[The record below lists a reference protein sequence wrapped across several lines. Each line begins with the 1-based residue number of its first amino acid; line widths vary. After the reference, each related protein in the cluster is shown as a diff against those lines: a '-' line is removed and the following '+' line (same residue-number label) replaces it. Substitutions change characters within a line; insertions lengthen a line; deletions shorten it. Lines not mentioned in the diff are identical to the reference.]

1 MNQRVN
7 ELQAEMKALGL
18 DGFIVTNP
26 SNLLYFSQFDGL
38 DGDGCLVITPQQVT
52 LITDA
57 RYQEALEA
65 SLPKTVN
72 LEITRDYYDV
82 AHQVLADQGYQRVG
96 FETSASYALYRKLA
110 ALFGD
115 KLVPETGVIEKLR
128 EVKDANEVAI
138 LRRST
143 QLASEGF
150 EALMSY
156 AKVGVT
162 ERQVSNWLN
171 NWMLEHGAQKPSF
184 DTIVASG
191 FRSALPHGSA
201 TDKQLAEGEV
211 VTVDFGYY
219 VDGYTSDV
227 TRTFA
232 LGDPGAEL
240 RKVYA
245 TVHEAQERMFQVIK
259 PGANGQQVDSAGR
272 DYIADEGYG
281 KYYNHGSGHGIG
293 LDIHEGP
300 NFGPRWRSNVITENN
315 VMTVEPGIYLPTKGG
330 VRIEDD
336 LLITKDG
343 NERLTTANRD
353 LIVL

>member
-26 SNLLYFSQFDGL
+26 SNLLYLSQFDGL

-82 AHQVLADQGYQRVG
+82 AHQVLADRGYQRVG

-128 EVKDANEVAI
+128 EVKDTNEVAI

-143 QLASEGF
+143 QLASKGF

-156 AKVGVT
+156 AKVG
-162 ERQVSNWLN
+162 
-171 NWMLEHGAQKPSF
+171 
-184 DTIVASG
+184 
-191 FRSALPHGSA
+191 
-201 TDKQLAEGEV
+201 
-211 VTVDFGYY
+211 
-219 VDGYTSDV
+219 
-227 TRTFA
+227 
-232 LGDPGAEL
+232 
-240 RKVYA
+240 
-245 TVHEAQERMFQVIK
+245 
-259 PGANGQQVDSAGR
+259 
-272 DYIADEGYG
+272 
-281 KYYNHGSGHGIG
+281 GH
-293 LDIHEGP
+293 
-300 NFGPRWRSNVITENN
+300 
-315 VMTVEPGIYLPTKGG
+315 
-330 VRIEDD
+330 
-336 LLITKDG
+336 
-343 NERLTTANRD
+343 
-353 LIVL
+353 